1 MKLTWLILI
10 VILLIAIFC
19 SAIIYSHYNFENEVS
34 EEEFFFGVSFGGN
47 TTSQAK
53 LLIDKVKGYTN
64 LLIINSWEVSINETA
79 LNEICE
85 YAVDSDLDFMVFFDF
100 LSHIGYPWHLTWW
113 LDAAKERWENHFL
126 GVYIYDEPGGRHIDS
141 GEWDEGLTFGN
152 ISDYGEATEFF
163 VTSISSTPSMR
174 DLKSRGIPAFTSDY
188 ALYWFDYLAGY
199 DTVFVELGWNHS
211 RTQQI
216 ALGRG
221 AADVQ
226 DKEWGAIITWTYE
239 NPPYLENGTQILE
252 DMKTAYRAGAKYVVV
267 FNFPY
272 NQTNPYGILEKE
284 HFNAME
290 TFWDM
295 TRSPQQNSL
304 EKVEAETAFVLPK
317 DYGWGMRRLD
327 DNIWFPEWGPDNK
340 SPLIWENMNK
350 LIERYGLKLD
360 IIYDDPRFGFEEKY
374 SNIYFWSDLID

>member
-1 MKLTWLILI
+1 M
-10 VILLIAIFC
+10 
-19 SAIIYSHYNFENEVS
+19 
-34 EEEFFFGVSFGGN
+34 
-47 TTSQAK
+47 
-53 LLIDKVKGYTN
+53 
-64 LLIINSWEVSINETA
+64 
-79 LNEICE
+79 
-85 YAVDSDLDFMVFFDF
+85 
-100 LSHIGYPWHLTWW
+100 
-113 LDAAKERWENHFL
+113 
-126 GVYIYDEPGGRHIDS
+126 GVYLYDEPGGRQIDS
-141 GEWDEGLTFGN
+141 GHWKGGDNDFFEKV
-152 ISDYGEATEFF
+152 SDYSETAEFF
-163 VTSISSTPSMR
+163 VTDISATWSIQ
-174 DLKSRGIPAFTSDY
+174 DLKDRSIPAFTSDY

-199 DTVFVELGWNHS
+199 DAVFVELGWNHS

-252 DMKTAYRAGAKYVVV
+252 DMKTAYRAGAKYLII
-267 FNFPY
+267 FNYP
-272 NQTNPYGILEKE
+272 QTNPYGILEEE

-295 TRSPQQNSL
+295 TRSPQQGSL
-304 EKVEAETAFVLPK
+304 EKVEAEVAFVLPK

-327 DNIWFPEWGPDNK
+327 DNIWFPEWGSDNQ
-340 SPLIWENMNK
+340 SLLIWENMNK